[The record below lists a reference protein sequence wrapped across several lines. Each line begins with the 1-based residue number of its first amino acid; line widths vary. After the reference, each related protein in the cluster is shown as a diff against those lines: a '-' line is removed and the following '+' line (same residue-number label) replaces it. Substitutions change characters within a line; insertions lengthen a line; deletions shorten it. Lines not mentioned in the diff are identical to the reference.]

1 MGDVVLL
8 SPAPGQGSG
17 GGKRERERE
26 RDSAGPFLDINKK
39 GPATNGLIR

>member
-17 GGKRERERE
+17 GGKRERER
-26 RDSAGPFLDINKK
+26 DSAGPFLDINKK
-39 GPATNGLIR
+39 GPTTNGLIR